1 MLDLRQNSLG
11 PGPRN
16 PDHQHQL
23 SSVVTCL
30 LFVFIT
36 IGILVVPAKLM
47 LRIILVWKFRIHE
60 VEALGFRPRDARIR
74 VNEKLFPAMTVPET
88 AVARVKG
95 LQVILGG

>member
-47 LRIILVWKFRIHE
+47 LRIILVWS
-60 VEALGFRPRDARIR
+60 LGFMRLR
-74 VNEKLFPAMTVPET
+74 LY
-88 AVARVKG
+88 G
-95 LQVILGG
+95 LGLVMQNTSE